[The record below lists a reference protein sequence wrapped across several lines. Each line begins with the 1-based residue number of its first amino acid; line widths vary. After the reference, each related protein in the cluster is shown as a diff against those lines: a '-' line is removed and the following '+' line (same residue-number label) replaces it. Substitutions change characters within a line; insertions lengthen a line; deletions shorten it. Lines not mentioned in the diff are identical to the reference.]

1 MRREQCEVKL
11 PGSSHH
17 LVGLFEFLFGCFT
30 SLWET
35 SEAKDM
41 TSMKLNA
48 YRSLCLV
55 SFFFS
60 PGRFYIEESFIALSK
75 VFFLSIFCLQALVKK
90 KH

>member
-35 SEAKDM
+35 LEAKDM

-48 YRSLCLV
+48 HRSLCLV
-55 SFFFS
+55 SFFS
-60 PGRFYIEESFIALSK
+60 SWEALYRGIIHST
-75 VFFLSIFCLQALVKK
+75 FQSILP
-90 KH
+90 